1 MGDFSRFLG
10 SRFRGNDNVVV
21 WVPDRAPQRRG
32 LSGMTRRLLVSYI
45 MKEQLEKI
53 KKDFLKAVVDVKD
66 VLQLEELEQR
76 FFSRRSGELTQIM
89 KNLKE
94 LSGEARQE
102 FGKLANEVKHELE
115 EVFAKKRQE
124 IGDKEIGDILNK
136 EGIDVTQPK
145 LPAKER
151 GHLHPNTLVQNY
163 LEDLFTSMGFMVL
176 DGPELESEYYNF
188 EALNIPATHPA
199 RDMQDTFFIKN
210 HPNWVMRTHTSPMH
224 VRAMQKYGAPLRAI
238 VPGRVFRNEATDAR
252 HEHTIQQ
259 LEGFAIDKDIN
270 FSHLKGVLEA
280 VAKHLY
286 GDKTEVRL
294 RPKFYPFVEPGVNG
308 EVTCFL
314 CAGKGCRVCKQSG
327 WLEIFG
333 AGMIHPNVLKEG
345 GIDTNQYQGFAFGFG
360 LDRLVML
367 KYGIDEIRV
376 LKSGD
381 LRFLRQF

>member
-1 MGDFSRFLG
+1 
-10 SRFRGNDNVVV
+10 
-21 WVPDRAPQRRG
+21 
-32 LSGMTRRLLVSYI
+32 
-45 MKEQLEKI
+45 MKNQLEKI
-53 KKDFLKAVVDVKD
+53 KKDFFNAVTEVKD
-66 VLQLEELEQR
+66 ALQLEELEQR

-89 KNLKE
+89 KNLKD

-102 FGKLANEVKHELE
+102 FGKLANEVKRELE
-115 EVFAKKRQE
+115 EVFAKKKEE
-124 IGDKEIGDILNK
+124 IKVSEMGDILEREK
-136 EGIDVTQPK
+136 IDVTQPK
-145 LPAKER
+145 LPGKER
-151 GHLHPNTLVQNY
+151 GHLHPNTLVQND
-163 LEDLFTSMGFMVL
+163 LEDLFTSMGFMAL

-188 EALNIPATHPA
+188 EALNIPADHPA
-199 RDMQDTFFIKN
+199 RDMQDTFYISAQGGSASGGKN
-210 HPNWVMRTHTSPMH
+210 SNSWVMRTHTSPMQA
-224 VRAMQKYGAPLRAI
+224 RAMQKYGAPLRVV

-259 LEGFAIDKDIN
+259 LEGFVIDENIN
-270 FSHLKGVLEA
+270 FSHLKGVLDV

-286 GDKTEVRL
+286 GDKIEIRL

-333 AGMIHPNVLKEG
+333 AGMIHPNVLREG
-345 GIDTNQYQGFAFGFG
+345 GIDIKKYQGFAFGFG

-367 KYGIDEIRV
+367 KYGIDEIRI